1 MSVEVHVAEQVFEI
15 EALMQRVVELLR
27 DRARALST
35 GMVAAELGVPLWAA
49 DRALEAAYVARLAS
63 FEAGVG
69 WSALEAAAARVPDGE
84 TRNMD
89 LVSEGRS

>member
-1 MSVEVHVAEQVFEI
+1 MAEQVFEI
-15 EALMQRVVELLR
+15 EALMQRVLELLR

-49 DRALEAAYVARLAS
+49 DRALEAAYLARLAS